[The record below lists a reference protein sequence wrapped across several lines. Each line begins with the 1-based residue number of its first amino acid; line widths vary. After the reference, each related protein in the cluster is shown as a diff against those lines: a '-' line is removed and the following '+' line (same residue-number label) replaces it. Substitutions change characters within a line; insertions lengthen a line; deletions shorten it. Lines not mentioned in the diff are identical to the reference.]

1 MELSSFVMSVLK
13 FLMTSTLVMYM
24 PSDHQV
30 VGGHESSRSY
40 DECELGFGRVK
51 GAAVCVKRKNEI
63 GTLSLSRI

>member
-1 MELSSFVMSVLK
+1 MELSSFMKSFVKFVMTR
-13 FLMTSTLVMYM
+13 TSTLVMNM

-51 GAAVCVKRKNEI
+51 GVCQEEERNRD
-63 GTLSLSRI
+63 T

>member
-1 MELSSFVMSVLK
+1 MCMELSSFMMSVLK
-13 FLMTSTLVMYM
+13 FVMTSTLVMNM

-51 GAAVCVKRKNEI
+51 GVCQEEERN
-63 GTLSLSRI
+63 RDA